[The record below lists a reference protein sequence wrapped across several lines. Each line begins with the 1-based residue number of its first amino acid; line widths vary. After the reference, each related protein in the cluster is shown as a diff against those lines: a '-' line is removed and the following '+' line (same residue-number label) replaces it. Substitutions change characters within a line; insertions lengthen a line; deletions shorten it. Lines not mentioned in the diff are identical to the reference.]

1 MYVSCTL
8 IYYKKKKRESERER
22 KTIARSLFLAE
33 ERLIMFG
40 GEFLSKLLAQ
50 DLSYLEFFRKE
61 SLSTL
66 LWTVNAECRSEGKT
80 Y

>member
-1 MYVSCTL
+1 M
-8 IYYKKKKRESERER
+8 
-22 KTIARSLFLAE
+22 FLAE